1 MKNLILYIKRSAL
14 LITALSTLL
23 SNATETSTFK
33 DNIKKTALTL
43 SNVKPGDLLTIQDT
57 NGVTLYKELIEI
69 EGTYK
74 KGFDLTSLPNGD
86 YFFELQKA
94 FEVQTIPFTVN
105 NKLVVFNKAEKSTT
119 FLPYTRL
126 KNNMLFVTKLTPNN
140 EALKISLYMENT
152 SGFEL
157 IHTEE
162 VEGIQSI
169 EKVYKLQKGNYKI
182 VFNSN
187 KKEYTKFINN

>member
-74 KGFDLTSLPNGD
+74 KGFDLNSLPNGN

-126 KNNMLFVTKLTPNN
+126 KNNMLFVTKLAPNN
-140 EALKISLYMENT
+140 EALKISLFIENT

-187 KKEYTKFINN
+187 NKEYTKFINN

>member
-94 FEVQTIPFTVN
+94 LEVQTIPFTVN

-126 KNNMLFVTKLTPNN
+126 KNNMLFVTKLAPNN

>member
-126 KNNMLFVTKLTPNN
+126 KNNMLFVTKLAPNN